1 MQQVIMSILVMA
13 IVTYLVR
20 MLPLV
25 LFTKK
30 IENQTVKSFLA
41 YVPCVVLA
49 TMTFPAVFSC
59 TSSWMSGVIGAI
71 VAIVLGYHKRSLV
84 EVAIVAVLTVYIVE
98 RFI

>member
-1 MQQVIMSILVMA
+1 MTQAIMSIVVMA
-13 IVTYLVR
+13 VVTYLVR

-49 TMTFPAVFSC
+49 TMTFPAIFSC
-59 TSSWMSGVIGAI
+59 TSHWLSGVIGAI
-71 VAIVLGYHKRSLV
+71 VAIFFGYQKRSLV
-84 EVAIVAVLTVYIVE
+84 EVAIIAVVTVFIVE

>member
-1 MQQVIMSILVMA
+1 MNQVIMSIIVMA
-13 IVTYLVR
+13 VVTYLIR

-30 IENQTVKSFLA
+30 IENRTVKSFLA
-41 YVPCVVLA
+41 YVPVVVLA

-59 TSSWMSGVIGAI
+59 TSSWISGVLGAL
-71 VAIVLGYHKRSLV
+71 VAIFFGYQKRSLV
-84 EVAIVAVLTVYIVE
+84 EVAIVAVVTVFIVE

>member
-1 MQQVIMSILVMA
+1 MNQVIMSIVVMA
-13 IVTYLVR
+13 VVTYLIR

-30 IENQTVKSFLA
+30 IENKTVKSFLA
-41 YVPCVVLA
+41 YVPVVVLA

-59 TSSWMSGVIGAI
+59 TSHWLSGVLGSL
-71 VAIVLGYHKRSLV
+71 VAIVFGYQKRSLV
-84 EVAIVAVLTVYIVE
+84 EVAIVAVVTVFIVE

>member
-1 MQQVIMSILVMA
+1 MNQVIMSIVVMA
-13 IVTYLVR
+13 VVTYLIR

-30 IENQTVKSFLA
+30 IENKTVKSFLA
-41 YVPCVVLA
+41 YVPVVVLA

-59 TSSWMSGVIGAI
+59 TSHWISGVLGAV
-71 VAIVLGYHKRSLV
+71 VAIIFGYQKRSLV
-84 EVAIVAVLTVYIVE
+84 EVAIVAVVTVFIVE